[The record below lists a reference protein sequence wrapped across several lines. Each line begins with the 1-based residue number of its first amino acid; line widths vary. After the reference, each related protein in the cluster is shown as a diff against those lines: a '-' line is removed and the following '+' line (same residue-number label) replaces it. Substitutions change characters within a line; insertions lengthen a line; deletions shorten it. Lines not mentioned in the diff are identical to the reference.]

1 MAVTSSKPKDA
12 AHSRSADRTG
22 KSDERAG
29 HSRTDENRSR
39 STEKSA
45 DGEQPRRSSTKHIL
59 GGTLAFVALAVYFI
73 WLGKEMGGAT
83 PTGSSELA
91 GIFAA
96 ILLAVLAL
104 AGGALLG
111 RNRD

>member
-1 MAVTSSKPKDA
+1 MRRRTEDKDQ
-12 AHSRSADRTG
+12 RRADEHEAEG
-22 KSDERAG
+22 QADEKQARAPEE
-29 HSRTDENRSR
+29 SP
-39 STEKSA
+39 
-45 DGEQPRRSSTKHIL
+45 DGEQPRRSSLKHIL
-59 GGTLAFVALAVYFI
+59 GGTLAFVALALYFI

-83 PTGSSELA
+83 PTGGSELA

-96 ILLAVLAL
+96 ILVAVLAL